1 MDRPISHC
9 VLGRD
14 QFNIERTNTL
24 NDSTDT
30 RKEATL
36 RNERPSLYALARN
49 YL

>member
-14 QFNIERTNTL
+14 QSNIERTNTL
-24 NDSTDT
+24 NGSTDT

-36 RNERPSLYALARN
+36 RNDRDLVYML
-49 YL
+49 